1 MLLLSLLLLAQ
12 TESAE
17 PAAPPEPAP
26 RVIRPIDPANIPT
39 IMAVPLAPPPP
50 DRYVVPVPRGN
61 PGRWITSDDYPDI
74 AYFGEHEGVVSF
86 HLDVAADGR
95 VSACSITRSDATR
108 ELERATCSLFTR
120 RARFTPA
127 SMNDQPTT
135 GSFDSRVRWAFPKDI
150 FFLVDPAF
158 DSGAASGPALTAA
171 AGAWIA
177 GDVYP
182 AAARERPSGRT
193 IVILDVNA
201 GGQVTNCTVDQPSGV
216 APLDDAACPLL
227 TGKTLFDAATDA
239 DGKSVAARARIK
251 LRWEP
256 PAAS

>member
-1 MLLLSLLLLAQ
+1 MLLLSLLLLAP
-12 TESAE
+12 TGSAE
-17 PAAPPEPAP
+17 PAAPAEPAP
-26 RVIRPIDPANIPT
+26 REIRPIDPANIPT

-61 PGRWITSDDYPDI
+61 PARWITNDDYPDT
-74 AYFGEHEGVVSF
+74 AYFGEQEGVVAF
-86 HLDVAADGR
+86 HLDIGVDGR
-95 VSACSITRSDATR
+95 VSSCSITRSDATR

-127 SMNDQPTT
+127 SMNDQHTT
-135 GSFDSRVRWAFPKDI
+135 GGFDSRVRWAFPKEI

-158 DSGAASGPALTAA
+158 DSGAANGPALTEA

-182 AAARERPSGRT
+182 AATRGRASGRT
-193 IVILDVNA
+193 IVILDVDA
-201 GGQVTNCTVDQPSGV
+201 GGRVANCTIDQPSGV
-216 APLDDAACPLL
+216 APLDGAACPLL
-227 TGKTLFDAATDA
+227 TGKALFEAATDA
-239 DGKSVAARARIK
+239 DGKPVAARARIK